1 MVVVEVEVK
10 EKKKEKEKEK
20 RRGSGIGIGGFWF
33 WWTVTLVCLVEAE
46 RTSNGVVGNLVP
58 LLICKELVQLSVT
71 LVTHASRSRQ

>member
-46 RTSNGVVGNLVP
+46 RISNGVVGNVVP

-71 LVTHASRSRQ
+71 LATHASRSRL